1 MNLEEKVFDGND
13 ILKNT
18 MFENITRAFGEMR
31 DDREISKYI
40 RERMEEKDP
49 GKWNVIV
56 GKDYATHVSHLANSY
71 GYFKLGEY
79 SVIVWKS
86 G

>member
-1 MNLEEKVFDGND
+1 MNLEEKVFDGNE

-31 DDREISKYI
+31 DDKEISKYI

-49 GKWNVIV
+49 GNGMLLLVKIMQRMYLIQQIHMDILNWENIQ
-56 GKDYATHVSHLANSY
+56 
-71 GYFKLGEY
+71 
-79 SVIVWKS
+79 
-86 G
+86 